1 MNLSV
6 SDKCHLLPPTPNLT
20 ELGFYRLQPQ
30 KYKLT
35 PQEWNFLPMDLMPY
49 DLNFSNANQQTA
61 ALSGLYLDNRALGA
75 RAE

>member
-1 MNLSV
+1 
-6 SDKCHLLPPTPNLT
+6 
-20 ELGFYRLQPQ
+20 
-30 KYKLT
+30 
-35 PQEWNFLPMDLMPY
+35 MDLMPY